1 MTINPH
7 PYVLTVAA
15 ELRHGEVLA
24 LVARERRARQAAV
37 PSRPAHPGTDRR
49 GPVPV
54 ARVLARLLADTRR
67 AAFPLRSMRMS
78 CS

>member
-1 MTINPH
+1 MTVNPH
-7 PYVLTVAA
+7 PHVLTVAA
-15 ELRHGEVLA
+15 ELRHREVLA
-24 LVARERRARQAAV
+24 LVARERRARQATE
-37 PSRPAHPGTDRR
+37 HPEPGQPRTDHAAAL
-49 GPVPV
+49 PV